1 MSEPVVRISQGFF
14 EPRLFPDVQAKLFE
28 GKASLDPA
36 LRTLRG
42 LLHYYVSIDETSGSM
57 TNVSVWE
64 NLPSAKQMDTLG
76 AMLAQRDV
84 FVALGVKFQPIRNYT
99 GLWSIMP

>member
-1 MSEPVVRISQGFF
+1 MSEPVVRVSQGFF
-14 EPRLFPDVQAKLFE
+14 EPSLFPDVKAKLLE
-28 GKASLDPA
+28 EKTSLDPA

-64 NLPSAKQMDTLG
+64 GLPSAKQME
-76 AMLAQRDV
+76 R
-84 FVALGVKFQPIRNYT
+84 
-99 GLWSIMP
+99 